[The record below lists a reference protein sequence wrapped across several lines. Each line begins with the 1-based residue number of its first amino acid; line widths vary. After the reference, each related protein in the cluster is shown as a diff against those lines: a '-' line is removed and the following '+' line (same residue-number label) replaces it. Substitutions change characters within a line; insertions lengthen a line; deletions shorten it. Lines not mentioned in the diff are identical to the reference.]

1 MPTDSSTADLLAVR
15 SDEAR
20 GRPSTSGYDV
30 AGIDRAALYLNAFSQ
45 FTQNWREDHDLQEK
59 LSHYWSST
67 ELSGTWATL
76 LDWLED
82 PSHGSLSGS
91 HNWQTGSSSRDMRT
105 WLDSLLW
112 TSLSTQLLTRVWLVD
127 LRQPSGPKH
136 LTEVE
141 IESIPSGRMLND
153 IVGPFYEAKG
163 LAGWLRISTDEL
175 LQRVADKLI
184 LSCPTQD
191 NGSVYPAWQF
201 DAEGRSLPG
210 LGETIRALSAST
222 DDPWQIAIW
231 FSSPSSYLGDKSPR
245 EWLRQELDAGVVLD
259 LAVKTAARWKS

>member
-1 MPTDSSTADLLAVR
+1 MPTDSFTVDLLAVR
-15 SDEAR
+15 SDETR

-30 AGIDRAALYLNAFSQ
+30 EGMDRAALYLNAFSQ
-45 FTQNWREDHDLQEK
+45 FAQNLHEDHDLQEK

-91 HNWQTGSSSRDMRT
+91 HSWQTESSSRDMRT
-105 WLDSLLW
+105 WLDSLVW
-112 TSLSTQLLTRVWLVD
+112 TSLSTQLLRRVWLVE
-127 LRQPSGPKH
+127 LRQPSGPKQ
-136 LTEVE
+136 LSDME
-141 IESIPSGRMLND
+141 IGSIPSGPMLND
-153 IVGPFYEAKG
+153 IVGPFYDAEG
-163 LAGWLRISTDEL
+163 LTRWLGISTDEL
-175 LQRVADKLI
+175 LERVVDKLI

-191 NGSVYPAWQF
+191 DGDVYPAWQF

-210 LGETIRALSAST
+210 LGDTIRALSAST

-245 EWLRQELDAGVVLD
+245 EWLRQELDAEVVLD
-259 LAVKTAARWKS
+259 LAVKSAARWNS